1 MTSTNDLEGFTSD
14 VVVTPPGGL
23 TSDVVVTPPG
33 GGLTTEGSGGITS
46 LEAVTAL
53 NGLFGSEGRQDEGA
67 YGNEQILKCVGFSLR
82 CRGGVE
88 YVIFR
93 VYLDPNSHFYHN
105 FCLEG

>member
-1 MTSTNDLEGFTSD
+1 MTTPGCISVRPVPITTDSTSAGPTSCTPKGRKTKSMTSTNDLEGFTSD

-23 TSDVVVTPPG
+23 TSDVVVTPPR

-67 YGNEQILKCVGFSLR
+67 
-82 CRGGVE
+82 
-88 YVIFR
+88 
-93 VYLDPNSHFYHN
+93 
-105 FCLEG
+105 